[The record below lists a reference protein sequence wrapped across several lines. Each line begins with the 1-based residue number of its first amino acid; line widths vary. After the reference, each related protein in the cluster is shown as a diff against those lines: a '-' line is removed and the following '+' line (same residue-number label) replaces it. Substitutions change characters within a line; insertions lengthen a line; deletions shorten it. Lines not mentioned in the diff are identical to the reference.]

1 MTEENNNNNNEDDSP
16 VISDSSGS
24 TSDLDLLKVFDAL
37 ESVGFRLIDYH
48 EI

>member
-24 TSDLDLLKVFDAL
+24 TSDMDILRVFKAL
-37 ESVGFRLIDYH
+37 ESVGFRLINNH
-48 EI
+48 EN